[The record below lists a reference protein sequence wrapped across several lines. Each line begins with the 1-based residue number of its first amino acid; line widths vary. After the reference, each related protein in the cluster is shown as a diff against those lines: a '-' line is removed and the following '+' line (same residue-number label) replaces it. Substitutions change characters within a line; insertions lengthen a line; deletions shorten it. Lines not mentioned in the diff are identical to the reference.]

1 MNALEQKHID
11 SREVAE
17 MEKAKVVY
25 LLKAVDGSVKVGVT
39 EEFEKRL
46 KVVQNQSGKV
56 IDECYVTRYCSN
68 PFEIEA
74 EFKRMYKD
82 NRINGE
88 WYSIDF
94 EESKQVL
101 ERIFDVKRVV
111 KTRRSN
117 QESGIDKL
125 LNFIFT

>member
-1 MNALEQKHID
+1 MNKLQQKLD

-25 LLKAVDGSVKVGVT
+25 LLKSVDDSVKIGVT

-56 IDECYVTRYCSN
+56 IDKCYVTGYCSN

-94 EESKQVL
+94 EESKQIL
-101 ERIFDVKRVV
+101 KRIFDAKRVI
-111 KTRRSN
+111 KTRQTN

-125 LNFIFT
+125 LNFIFS

>member
-1 MNALEQKHID
+1 MNELQQKLD

-25 LLKAVDGSVKVGVT
+25 LLKSVDNSVKIGVT
-39 EEFEKRL
+39 EELERRL

-56 IDECYVTRYCSN
+56 IDKCYVTGYRSN

-94 EESKQVL
+94 EESKQIL
-101 ERIFDVKRVV
+101 KRIFDAKRVV
-111 KTRRSN
+111 KTRRTN

-125 LNFIFT
+125 LNFIFS